1 MPVEEDVIVEVPDG
15 PALEA
20 RLSPAGQARGGL
32 VVCHPHP
39 LYGGDMDN
47 PVVVRVAEVGA
58 EYGLSTLRFN
68 FRGVGRSGGTHGRG
82 DGEQDDLKAALG
94 MLGHRLPP
102 GVPVGLAGYSF
113 GAWVAAQVAASD
125 VSLAALCLIA
135 PPLSMFDFA
144 ALDGRDR
151 ETLVVAGTQDTYCPT
166 AGLAALA
173 EQVPAARVDTI
184 DGADHF
190 FFGKLFP
197 LGELI
202 RSWAGRWAADR

>member
-1 MPVEEDVIVEVPDG
+1 MEVPDG

-20 RLSPAGQARGGL
+20 RLQPGVQTRGGL

-47 PVVVRVAEVGA
+47 PVVVRVAEVAA
-58 EYGLSTLRFN
+58 ECGLSTLRFN

-82 DGEQDDLKAALG
+82 EAEQDDLKAALG
-94 MLGHRLPP
+94 MLGRRLPP
-102 GVPVGLAGYSF
+102 GIPLGLAGYSF
-113 GAWVAAQVAASD
+113 GAWVAARVAASGAP
-125 VSLAALCLIA
+125 LAALCLIA

-144 ALDGRDR
+144 AVDGRDR
-151 ETLVVAGTQDTYCPT
+151 ETLVVAGTRDTYCPT

-173 EQVPAARVDTI
+173 ERAPAARVETI

-202 RSWAGRWAADR
+202 RRWAGRWTADR